1 MVILISQNGRDIKE
15 SLKETI
21 KKKIKEELKQELK
34 QELLDEI
41 YEELLLEENEITK
54 EISNVIAKKKVN
66 KVKPIAK
73 SDLVKIPKE
82 LAVKKAEINITVK
95 AVLKIASH
103 ALKYANKKISKKN
116 WVEVIGLLSGR
127 MENNILIIEDAY
139 PIGHGD
145 AIHVEMDFTR
155 NRKSGH
161 VRAYEESRKNN
172 LFICGW
178 YHSHPGYTPFISEED
193 FYTQSE
199 YQKHWDKAIALV
211 IDPYQ
216 IDGKSYGF
224 KIFRAN
230 LATKKWFE
238 VPVDIRGDLNVKMLP
253 ELIDFINPIVDG
265 KAIYL
270 EYDEE
275 D

>member
-1 MVILISQNGRDIKE
+1 VIFISENNRDIKE

-21 KKKIKEELKQELK
+21 KKKVKEELKKELK

-41 YEELLLEENEITK
+41 YQELLLEENDIMQ
-54 EISNVIAKKKVN
+54 EISSAIIEKKM
-66 KVKPIAK
+66 KVKPIKK

-82 LAVKKAEINITVK
+82 LMEKKAEIEITVK

-103 ALKYANKKISKKN
+103 ALKYANKKISKKD

-127 MENNILIIEDAY
+127 LDENVLLIEDAY
-139 PIGHGD
+139 PIGHGN

-199 YQKHWDKAIALV
+199 YQKHWDKAVALV

-216 IDGKSYGF
+216 IDGTSYGF

-230 LATKKWFE
+230 LTTNKWFE
-238 VPVDIRGDLNVKMLP
+238 VPVNIKGELDVKMLP
-253 ELIDFINPIVDG
+253 ELVDFINPIVDG

-270 EYDEE
+270 EYDKE